1 MHPIAMYKAST
12 SRHNATVQLV
22 CAGALTSMAS
32 NLRILAQGANQVAV
46 NRKRKKKKSPSRTH
60 SNKIFSFCSV
70 QLDEVIINAAALT
83 SDDEDDESGDDDDDD
98 STEGSADNM
107 LAF

>member
-46 NRKRKKKKSPSRTH
+46 NRKRKKKNRLVERTQT
-60 SNKIFSFCSV
+60 KYFLSV
-70 QLDEVIINAAALT
+70 RFN
-83 SDDEDDESGDDDDDD
+83 
-98 STEGSADNM
+98 
-107 LAF
+107 